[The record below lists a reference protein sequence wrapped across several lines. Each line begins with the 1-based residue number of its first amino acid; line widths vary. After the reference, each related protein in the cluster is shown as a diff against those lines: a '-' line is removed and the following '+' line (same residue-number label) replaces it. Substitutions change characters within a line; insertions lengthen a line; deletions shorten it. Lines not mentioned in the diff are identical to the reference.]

1 MFLALFVYSRFTQL
15 GDTDRYLSGRTYGS
29 TNWWYSS
36 THMMDFLAHSFSKI
50 VGPIF
55 ANLPFVFLAVYGV
68 YYSVER
74 AGFTYNQKVKV
85 LLFLSLPSFS
95 IWSSIASKEAM
106 AVFFMG
112 IILGFLF
119 EIINKVKITNK
130 PLVILCIYLCVI
142 FKPQYMIGLISIF
155 TFVFLTRT
163 VFKSAN
169 SKLFVFVMFL
179 VVSFSVLYFLRDI
192 INDYSYIMP
201 AHFTLEAGS
210 TRVNDIWV
218 NDYDFFRNAFY
229 GMFIGFWGPTLS
241 ESIAKLTHF
250 LVFIESFIVVGTFL
264 ILLVPTCLK
273 FIRYKII
280 NIMFISLVIISL
292 SWILFVHYPFG
303 ALNPG
308 SAVRY
313 RTNFFSF
320 LVVVIY
326 FVYLKANSKL
336 LNRGYFEKNTTHYYR
351 PQ

>member
-155 TFVFLTRT
+155 TFVF
-163 VFKSAN
+163 
-169 SKLFVFVMFL
+169 
-179 VVSFSVLYFLRDI
+179 
-192 INDYSYIMP
+192 
-201 AHFTLEAGS
+201 
-210 TRVNDIWV
+210 
-218 NDYDFFRNAFY
+218 
-229 GMFIGFWGPTLS
+229 
-241 ESIAKLTHF
+241 
-250 LVFIESFIVVGTFL
+250 
-264 ILLVPTCLK
+264 
-273 FIRYKII
+273 
-280 NIMFISLVIISL
+280 
-292 SWILFVHYPFG
+292 
-303 ALNPG
+303 
-308 SAVRY
+308 
-313 RTNFFSF
+313 
-320 LVVVIY
+320 
-326 FVYLKANSKL
+326 
-336 LNRGYFEKNTTHYYR
+336 
-351 PQ
+351 

>member
-15 GDTDRYLSGRTYGS
+15 GDTNRYLSGRTFGAS
-29 TNWWYSS
+29 NWWYSS
-36 THMMDFLAHSFSKI
+36 THMMDFLAHAFSKI
-50 VGPIF
+50 VGPIL
-55 ANLPFVFLAVYGV
+55 ANVPFVFLAVYGV

-74 AGFTYNQKVKV
+74 AGFTYNQKIKV

-112 IILGFLF
+112 VILGFLF

-163 VFKSAN
+163 VFKSAI

-179 VVSFSVLYFLRDI
+179 VVSFSVLYILRDI

-201 AHFTLEAGS
+201 AHFRLEAGS

-218 NDYDFFRNAFY
+218 NDYDVFRNAFY
-229 GMFIGFWGPTLS
+229 GMLIGFWGPTLS
-241 ESIAKLTHF
+241 ESIAKSTHF
-250 LVFIESFIVVGTFL
+250 LASIESFIVVGTFL
-264 ILLVPTCLK
+264 MLLVLTFLK
-273 FIRYKII
+273 FIKHKVI
-280 NIMFISLVIISL
+280 NIMFISLVVISL

-308 SAVRY
+308 SAIRY

-320 LVVVIY
+320 LVVFIY